1 MLNENSMKYNIYL
14 STNPGKVRKVNE
26 DNFVINKTIKNNDKP
41 TQHIKGNE
49 IDEPLLCGVFDGMGG
64 EKGGFEASY
73 ISAVVACEY
82 FDYLVK
88 SNKPAE
94 ESISS
99 YVANCNQLIRKFL
112 SENKLNRGGS
122 TFALAYLNNSEI
134 HLFSMGDTRIY
145 LFRSGNFIRISRDHT
160 LANKKYEANIFTKE
174 EAEASP
180 ESHMLTL
187 FLGMNNDNNN
197 AGAEVYNP
205 VTLNKNDK
213 LLICSDGLYDMCS
226 DKEIADILSVPNQ
239 PYTIQLVNAALDKG
253 GIDNITCM
261 VIEAT
266 E

>member
-1 MLNENSMKYNIYL
+1 MQ
-14 STNPGKVRKVNE
+14 
-26 DNFVINKTIKNNDKP
+26 IKN
-41 TQHIKGNE
+41 
-49 IDEPLLCGVFDGMGG
+49 
-64 EKGGFEASY
+64 
-73 ISAVVACEY
+73 
-82 FDYLVK
+82 
-88 SNKPAE
+88 
-94 ESISS
+94 
-99 YVANCNQLIRKFL
+99 
-112 SENKLNRGGS
+112 
-122 TFALAYLNNSEI
+122 
-134 HLFSMGDTRIY
+134 
-145 LFRSGNFIRISRDHT
+145 
-160 LANKKYEANIFTKE
+160 NIFTKE

-187 FLGMNNDNNN
+187 FLGMNNDDNN

-239 PYTIQLVNAALDKG
+239 PYTLQLVNAALDKG